1 MAVVPEEMTCLLKEK
16 ENEGYTLLTRP
27 VPVPGPAD
35 VIIKVDR
42 VSICGSDINLWKWN
56 DVARVIATV
65 PFIPGHE
72 ATGEVVAVGSGVTE
86 VKLGQRVAVENHYYC
101 GTCYQCKEGRGDIC
115 QRLSQYGHGRGT
127 DQGGCCQYSCVPA
140 RFCYVLTRD
149 LTPDQAVLLEPMGVA
164 HNAVENIS
172 VAGEDVL
179 VLGCGP
185 VGLFAIAVAKAI
197 GAREVYGV
205 DVDPERLSLALQMGA
220 TEVINGAKENITSV
234 VMNLSNK
241 NGVGRIVEASGAA
254 SLLNQSFSW
263 LRKGGQMVLIGLP
276 KEPLHVENVLTD
288 VVFKSLTL
296 KTVHGRRIFHTW
308 EECERLLAD
317 GLVNVGPVVSH
328 RLPMTQYL
336 HAFNLLMT
344 GAACKII
351 LDPQH

>member
-140 RFCYVLTRD
+140 RFCYVWRTMQWR
-149 LTPDQAVLLEPMGVA
+149 
-164 HNAVENIS
+164 IS
-172 VAGEDVL
+172 VW
-179 VLGCGP
+179 LGRTCWCW
-185 VGLFAIAVAKAI
+185 AVDLWDW
-197 GAREVYGV
+197 AREVYGV